1 MYSSNSGLVC
11 TRFWDNLISGLS
23 TTDCRIMGGDINTV
37 RHKADRSG
45 NPPER
50 LSKEKYDNFDIL
62 LLCLGFK
69 GTWCTY
75 NCPHFD
81 FLNFPW
87 TNKKE
92 KKMHQIIPL
101 DQFYISKWGQEW
113 RGTMAVINGQ
123 CTTSDHL
130 SELLHIKK

>member
-1 MYSSNSGLVC
+1 
-11 TRFWDNLISGLS
+11 
-23 TTDCRIMGGDINTV
+23 MGGDINTV

-69 GTWCTY
+69 GTW
-75 NCPHFD
+75 
-81 FLNFPW
+81 FPW

-130 SELLHIKK
+130 SVLLHIKK